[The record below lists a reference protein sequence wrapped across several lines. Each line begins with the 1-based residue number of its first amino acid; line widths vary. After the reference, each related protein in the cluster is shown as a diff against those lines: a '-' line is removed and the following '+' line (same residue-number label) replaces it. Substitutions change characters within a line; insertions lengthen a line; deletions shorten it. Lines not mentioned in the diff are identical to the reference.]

1 MKRNGLIRLLLSY
14 LPVFFVTISALV
26 FLFFIVMTEY
36 AKKEGEHAN
45 AVFAEQVLQTFE
57 ASVMFVEQMAVKEVL
72 TNDAF
77 QQFVDGAG
85 EQDPMVGYE
94 VATGLSDL
102 LVASPLADS
111 AYLYRTSDA
120 RVLSTNQIVSL
131 EQFPDR
137 PYVNAVM
144 SGAFPFDWSNIRVY
158 REIVSEK
165 ERPVISLA
173 KRIPLGNGE
182 RGLLVVNISVARLDD
197 LFKELSR
204 SELSYLSMRDSTGVV
219 FAGNRQEQEAP
230 SDKDLIMLPSSIGP
244 WELHAGVRYKGLH
257 DVISVLSA
265 VWLIVGALVVLLGL
279 LWLMALIRRNHKP
292 LQSIVNRIHAYAAS
306 RLDLQMQE
314 GEFKYIESAID
325 ALLRETREGQA
336 YRNKRYFREILDGTR
351 LPDKQ
356 EWQEEQSHMPWPEAN
371 SRITV
376 LVLEIDRYGDFIQ
389 TYGERDAILLQYVV
403 SNVLSE
409 MAESSGM
416 KLWSEWISP
425 SRLGGMLMRD
435 TGLPGEERP
444 LPGAAVCEQLRAWVE
459 ANLQFTVSIGI
470 GEEVERTEDV
480 PLAFDEALYALE
492 FRPALGLN
500 RVIPRHSL
508 LPTDKLAMYDL
519 LQSINDFAQRFRLAE
534 EGWETSFM
542 QLFGNV
548 EKGVFSREDLSGI
561 MNYLIYSMNR
571 NFTDMSA
578 EHEELW
584 KKQTL
589 TRMERLLREFYTIGE
604 LREKLL
610 QVFQETAARIREIQE
625 SKSHYALMK
634 NAKAYIEEHY
644 DNPDLSL
651 VLISDYL
658 NISASHLSRLFKEQH
673 GEKFVDYIAQYRM
686 SIAKE
691 LLSATTR
698 PVQDIAR
705 EVGYLHSFSFIRT
718 FKKLCGQTP
727 GEYRGEQAGS
737 KQ

>member
-1 MKRNGLIRLLLSY
+1 VKRNGLIRLLLSY

-45 AVFAEQVLQTFE
+45 TVFAEQVLQAFE

-77 QQFVDGAG
+77 QQFVDGVG
-85 EQDPMVGYE
+85 EQDPMVGYQ
-94 VATGLSDL
+94 VASGLSDL

-111 AYLYRTSDA
+111 AYLYRTSDD
-120 RVLSTNQIVSL
+120 RVLSTNQIISL
-131 EQFPDR
+131 DQFTDK

-144 SGAFPFDWSNIRVY
+144 SGAFPFDWSNTRIY
-158 REIVSEK
+158 REIGSEK

-182 RGLLVVNISVARLDD
+182 RGLLVVNISVARLSD
-197 LFKELSR
+197 LFKDMSR
-204 SELSYLSMRDSTGVV
+204 SELSYLSMRDSTGQV
-219 FAGNRQEQEAP
+219 FAGSREQKTAP
-230 SDKDLIMLPSSIGP
+230 SDKELVMLPSTIGP

-292 LQSIVNRIHAYAAS
+292 LQSIVNRIHSYAAS
-306 RLDLQMQE
+306 KLDLRLQE

-356 EWQEEQSHMPWPEAN
+356 EWQEEQSQLPWPEAG

-376 LVLEIDRYGDFIQ
+376 LVLEIDRYGEFIQ
-389 TYGERDAILLQYVV
+389 TYGERDATLLQYVI

-409 MAESSGM
+409 MADSSGM

-425 SRLGGMLMRD
+425 SRLGGILMRD
-435 TGLPGEERP
+435 TEMPGDGQQ

-459 ANLQFTVSIGI
+459 SNLQFTVSIGT
-470 GEEVERTEDV
+470 GEEIARTEDI
-480 PLAFDEALYALE
+480 PLAFDEGLYALE

-500 RVIPRHSL
+500 RVIPRNTL
-508 LPTDKLAMYDL
+508 LPTDKLAMYGL
-519 LQSINDFAQRFRLAE
+519 LQSISDFAQRFRLAE
-534 EGWETSFM
+534 EEWEASFK
-542 QLFGNV
+542 QLFGSV
-548 EKGVFSREDLSGI
+548 EEGVFSRDDLAGI

-571 NFTDMSA
+571 SFTDMSS
-578 EHEELW
+578 EHAELW
-584 KKQTL
+584 KQETL
-589 TRMERLLREFYTIGE
+589 PRMEALLSEFYTIGE
-604 LREKLL
+604 LRKKLL
-610 QVFQETAARIREIQE
+610 QVFQETAAQIRMIQE

-644 DNPDLSL
+644 ADPDLSL
-651 VLISDYL
+651 MLVSDRL
-658 NISASHLSRLFKEQH
+658 NISSSHLSRLFKEQH

-686 SIAKE
+686 TAAKE
-691 LLSATTR
+691 LLSSTSR
-698 PVQDIAR
+698 PVQDVAR

-727 GEYRGEQAGS
+727 GEYREEHAGTRR
-737 KQ
+737 